1 MEFFNVMVV
10 ALALKGIWS
19 LFTGPAQEDLNKIRS
34 YDSLVV
40 MNTQLYTE
48 FKKANT
54 QLININN
61 NFLYQHYMKNV
72 DPKDTITNEY
82 ARETSN

>member
-1 MEFFNVMVV
+1 MEFFKVMIAV
-10 ALALKGIWS
+10 LAIKGGWS
-19 LFTGPAQEDLNKIRS
+19 LFTGLSSADEHKIRS
-34 YDSLVV
+34 YDSLLV
-40 MNTQLYTE
+40 MNKQLYTE

-72 DPKDTITNEY
+72 DPKDTTVKPYAGETTN
-82 ARETSN
+82 